1 MIAPRA
7 GWKLSSSKAACLHAG
22 NFMGSGALLAHMN
35 FPAPIEPMLR
45 GHFI

>member
-1 MIAPRA
+1 MIAPRENFP
-7 GWKLSSSKAACLHAG
+7 SSAAACFHTG
-22 NFMGSGALLAHMN
+22 NLMGSGALSDHMN

>member
-1 MIAPRA
+1 
-7 GWKLSSSKAACLHAG
+7 
-22 NFMGSGALLAHMN
+22 MGSGALLAHMN